1 MPLSRCLLAILISFF
16 SVTAVAQRSGGR
28 SGTSRSSTS
37 RSSKSGGTSKSSGV
51 VHVRG
56 YTRKDGTYVPGYDRT
71 APNDT
76 KLDNWSTEGNVNPET
91 GKPGTKNPF
100 PENRRSLAGVRNAVG
115 SEDQGPLQNADVV
128 QMISDGVEPNEV

>member
-1 MPLSRCLLAILISFF
+1 MPLSRWLLAILITCF

-28 SGTSRSSTS
+28 SGTSHSSTS

-76 KLDNWSTEGNVNPET
+76 KFDNWSTEGNINPET
-91 GKPGTKNPF
+91 GKPGTKNPY
-100 PENRRSLAGVRNAVG
+100 PENRPSSAGASSALG
-115 SEDQGPLQNADVV
+115 SEDQRPLQN
-128 QMISDGVEPNEV
+128 